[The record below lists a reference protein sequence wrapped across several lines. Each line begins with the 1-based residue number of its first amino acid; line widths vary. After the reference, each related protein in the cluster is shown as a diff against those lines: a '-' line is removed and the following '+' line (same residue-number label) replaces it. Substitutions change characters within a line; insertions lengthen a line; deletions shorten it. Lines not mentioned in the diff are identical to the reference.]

1 MTKLVFSCAA
11 DVKAYEG
18 REIGVSDWILVDQD
32 RINRFADATEDHQW
46 IHVDVERAKREMPI
60 GTTIAHGYLL
70 ISLMPKLLDT
80 FVEFQGL
87 KRVINY
93 GLNEV
98 RFKNMVPAG
107 KRVRMRAELKSAR
120 QRAGGLPQHFQRPGI
135 YSRSATVAVAWAVR
149 FRVRRHRAAAARWP
163 PLETNAR
170 RHRPGRSPRAAGTT
184 AIARRRR
191 RRTPL
196 RRGR

>member
-1 MTKLVFSCAA
+1 MEKLVFACAA

-18 REIGVSDWILVDQD
+18 REIGVSDWILVDQE

-46 IHVDVERAKREMPI
+46 IHVDVERARRELPI

-70 ISLMPKLLDT
+70 VSLMPKLLDT
-80 FVEFQGL
+80 FVEFTNM

-107 KRVRMRAELKSAR
+107 KRVRMRGKLISAR
-120 QRAGGLPQHFQRPGI
+120 QRAGGLQVIIENTIEIEG
-135 YSRSATVAVAWAVR
+135 
-149 FRVRRHRAAAARWP
+149 
-163 PLETNAR
+163 ETKPAC
-170 RHRPGRSPRAAGTT
+170 T
-184 AIARRRR
+184 AE
-191 RRTPL
+191 TL
-196 RRGR
+196 VLYFFES

>member
-1 MTKLVFSCAA
+1 MSRLVFSSAA

-18 REIGVSDWILVDQD
+18 REIGVSDWILVDQE

-46 IHVDVERAKREMPI
+46 IHVDVERARRELPI
-60 GTTIAHGYLL
+60 GSTIAHGYLL

-120 QRAGGLPQHFQRPGI
+120 QRAGGLQVI
-135 YSRSATVAVAWAVR
+135 
-149 FRVRRHRAAAARWP
+149 
-163 PLETNAR
+163 LENTIEIEGEVKPAC
-170 RHRPGRSPRAAGTT
+170 T
-184 AIARRRR
+184 AE
-191 RRTPL
+191 TL
-196 RRGR
+196 VLYFFEN

>member
-1 MTKLVFSCAA
+1 MTKLVFTCAA

-18 REIGVSDWILVDQD
+18 QEIGVSDWILVDQD

-46 IHVDVERAKREMPI
+46 IHVDVERAKRELPI

-98 RFKNMVPAG
+98 RFKNMVPSG
-107 KRVRMRAELKSAR
+107 KRVRMRGKLKSAR
-120 QRAGGLPQHFQRPGI
+120 QRAGGTQVI
-135 YSRSATVAVAWAVR
+135 
-149 FRVRRHRAAAARWP
+149 
-163 PLETNAR
+163 LENTIEIEGETKPACTSETLVLYFFEN
-170 RHRPGRSPRAAGTT
+170 
-184 AIARRRR
+184 
-191 RRTPL
+191 
-196 RRGR
+196 

>member
-1 MTKLVFSCAA
+1 MNRLVFRCSA

-46 IHVDVERAKREMPI
+46 IHVDVERARRELPI

-70 ISLMPKLLDT
+70 ISLLPRLLDT

-107 KRVRMRAELKSAR
+107 KRVRMRATLKSAR
-120 QRAGGLPQHFQRPGI
+120 QRAGGLQVILDNTIEVEGEAKPACTI
-135 YSRSATVAVAWAVR
+135 
-149 FRVRRHRAAAARWP
+149 
-163 PLETNAR
+163 ET
-170 RHRPGRSPRAAGTT
+170 
-184 AIARRRR
+184 
-191 RRTPL
+191 L
-196 RRGR
+196 VLYFFEE

>member
-1 MTKLVFSCAA
+1 MSKLVFRCAA

-32 RINRFADATEDHQW
+32 RINRFADATEDYQW
-46 IHVDVERAKREMPI
+46 IHVDVERAKRELPV
-60 GTTIAHGYLL
+60 GSTIAHGYLL
-70 ISLMPKLLDT
+70 ISLMPRLLDT

-107 KRVRMRAELKSAR
+107 RRVRMRGELKSAR
-120 QRAGGLPQHFQRPGI
+120 QRAGGLQVI
-135 YSRSATVAVAWAVR
+135 
-149 FRVRRHRAAAARWP
+149 
-163 PLETNAR
+163 LENTIEIEGEAK
-170 RHRPGRSPRAAGTT
+170 PACT
-184 AIARRRR
+184 AE
-191 RRTPL
+191 TL
-196 RRGR
+196 VLYFFES

>member
-1 MTKLVFSCAA
+1 MSKLVFTCSA

-46 IHVDVERAKREMPI
+46 IHVDVERARRELPV
-60 GTTIAHGYLL
+60 GSTIAHGYLL
-70 ISLMPKLLDT
+70 ISLMPRLLDT

-107 KRVRMRAELKSAR
+107 RRVRMRAELKSAR
-120 QRAGGLPQHFQRPGI
+120 TRAGALQVI
-135 YSRSATVAVAWAVR
+135 
-149 FRVRRHRAAAARWP
+149 
-163 PLETNAR
+163 LENTIEIEGEAK
-170 RHRPGRSPRAAGTT
+170 PACT
-184 AIARRRR
+184 AE
-191 RRTPL
+191 TL
-196 RRGR
+196 VLYFFES